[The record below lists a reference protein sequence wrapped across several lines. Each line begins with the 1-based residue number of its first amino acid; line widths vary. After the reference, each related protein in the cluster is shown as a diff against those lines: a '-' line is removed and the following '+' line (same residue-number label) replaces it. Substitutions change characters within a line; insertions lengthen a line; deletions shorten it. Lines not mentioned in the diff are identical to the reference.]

1 MLQLRKSRFCG
12 ISAIFLQC
20 CFMSET
26 KVLMKVSD
34 FSGVFSR
41 NNFLEADFTFQCRD
55 LFFSWGGGASFLS
68 EVVLHGDGIGFDG
81 GGFQKKL
88 IGLGGGGST
97 PSMGNSLLRETLHV

>member
-1 MLQLRKSRFCG
+1 MN
-12 ISAIFLQC
+12 
-20 CFMSET
+20 ET

-55 LFFSWGGGASFLS
+55 LFFSWGGGGALFLS
-68 EVVLHGDGIGFDG
+68 EGVLHGDGIGFVG

-88 IGLGGGGST
+88 IRLGGGGST